1 MGRPYSVTLEV
12 KDAFDPRSP
21 VPEVHDHEDAG
32 SRAEVHEDVASRG
45 STVSTKSKA
54 KGKAVYIFIS
64 RALLS
69 SGVQKLSAE
78 TETSGGARL
87 APASGASSLMPAQQ
101 SHLCLMPA
109 QHHGRFGFFSAFHCL
124 IGGRSLS
131 VRTWLGLG

>member
-1 MGRPYSVTLEV
+1 MRLT
-12 KDAFDPRSP
+12 
-21 VPEVHDHEDAG
+21 PEAQSQIAG

-87 APASGASSLMPAQQ
+87 APASGASSLSCPL
-101 SHLCLMPA
+101 S
-109 QHHGRFGFFSAFHCL
+109 SL
-124 IGGRSLS
+124 ISVSCPLSSLIS
-131 VRTWLGLG
+131 V

>member
-1 MGRPYSVTLEV
+1 MRLT
-12 KDAFDPRSP
+12 
-21 VPEVHDHEDAG
+21 PEAQSQIAG

-109 QHHGRFGFFSAFHCL
+109 QQSHLCLMPAQHHGSFGFFSAFHCL